1 MKTLD
6 FKRVMRGYDPEA
18 VDQAW
23 TEMDEQLSVVNASNK
38 ELRLQLNNLREQ
50 NSESGNRL
58 QHYEQIEKDLRDAL
72 LSAQRIA
79 NQVKEDAT
87 KQADEL
93 LQSAHLE
100 SESILNEARRISE
113 LKEAEAVATLIEKQK
128 EINGIQEQIQEL
140 TEQKAALQRQ
150 VDEAIRYLETVKG
163 LLEPPFNSPAQ
174 DSISTEHDEFLGE
187 DDVKK
192 ALF

>member
-1 MKTLD
+1 
-6 FKRVMRGYDPEA
+6 MRGYDPEA

-38 ELRLQLNNLREQ
+38 ELRLQLNSLREQ
-50 NSESGNRL
+50 NSEWGNRL

-87 KQADEL
+87 KQSDEL
-93 LQSAHLE
+93 LQSARLE

-113 LKEAEAVATLIEKQK
+113 LKEAEAATALIEKQK
-128 EINGIQEQIQEL
+128 EINEIQEQIQKL
-140 TEQKAALQRQ
+140 TEQKAVLQNQ

-163 LLEPPFNSPAQ
+163 LLEPIINSPAQ
-174 DSISTEHDEFLGE
+174 DSISTEHDEFLAE
-187 DDVKK
+187 EDVKE